1 MMLILS
7 LFFINDNENINMN
20 TKNIKKSTIGERI
33 KIARENLGL
42 PRTEISKQ
50 LYLSPAICGQWE
62 RGISNPS
69 TAHLIKLAEVLK
81 VSFDW
86 LATGKEK
93 VADAESIVDETT
105 QNIQISQIV
114 KKLNPTQKTKLLSFL
129 ETIVY

>member
-1 MMLILS
+1 MDTNITNTN
-7 LFFINDNENINMN
+7 FI
-20 TKNIKKSTIGERI
+20 GARI
-33 KIARENLGL
+33 RTARENKRITRKDLA
-42 PRTEISKQ
+42 EIMC
-50 LYLSPAICGQWE
+50 LSGTIVGKWE
-62 RGISNPS
+62 RGNSNPS

-114 KKLNPTQKTKLLSFL
+114 KKLNPAQKTKLLGFL

>member
-1 MMLILS
+1 MKTNITKTE
-7 LFFINDNENINMN
+7 FI
-20 TKNIKKSTIGERI
+20 GQRI
-33 KIARENLGL
+33 KIAREGIRLDRKKL
-42 PRTEISKQ
+42 AEIMC
-50 LYLSPAICGQWE
+50 LSVSIIGKWE
-62 RGISNPS
+62 RGNSNPS

-93 VADAESIVDETT
+93 VADAESKIDETT

-114 KKLNPTQKTKLLSFL
+114 KKLNPAQKTKLLGFL